1 MQLSVPVKSTSNV
14 FFSPDMMEALVCLS
28 LLQTGVSLDAF
39 IINPGMIK
47 LGFVSRSWHSLVPLS
62 LWQSWGVQGR
72 TGTSL
77 QTSATNL
84 SKTKRHGTMPRP
96 PAGIWV
102 PSSYPSARWRSSS
115 GWKATCT
122 WVWIQINNTWKAWKW
137 AFNYSHTKHLG
148 VPI

>member
-62 LWQSWGVQGR
+62 PWQSWGVQGR

-84 SKTKRHGTMPRP
+84 SKTKGHGTMPRP